1 MLAGLQYGTPVDI
14 YIIGCIIRT
23 VWGGDAAQPS
33 VLAEGTFSP
42 CVYEFD
48 KNACSLKPWEY
59 KSAIGLHDLVRSVRE
74 VLASSVAIAPIF

>member
-1 MLAGLQYGTPVDI
+1 MLAGLQCGTPVDI

-59 KSAIGLHDLVRSVRE
+59 QSAIWLWLGNGSEHSNDDTQVWTK
-74 VLASSVAIAPIF
+74 